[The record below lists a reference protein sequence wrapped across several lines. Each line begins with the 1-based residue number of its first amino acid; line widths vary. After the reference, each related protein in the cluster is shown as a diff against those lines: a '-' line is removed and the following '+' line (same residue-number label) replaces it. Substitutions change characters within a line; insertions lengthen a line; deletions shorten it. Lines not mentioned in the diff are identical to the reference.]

1 MSDANQNTT
10 ILAPSNSAISALP
23 RKPWEDPDDVDEN
36 GNFLSKLYEG
46 LAGEDRATRNLR
58 RFVEAHCIGVSPWT
72 QGEGG
77 KVKTLE
83 GNEVWWEEKEGVKKI
98 YPDNIE
104 VEEVKNE
111 VTNGQIWILKGVV
124 NY

>member
-1 MSDANQNTT
+1 M
-10 ILAPSNSAISALP
+10 
-23 RKPWEDPDDVDEN
+23 
-36 GNFLSKLYEG
+36 
-46 LAGEDRATRNLR
+46 
-58 RFVEAHCIGVSPWT
+58 
-72 QGEGG
+72 
-77 KVKTLE
+77 KTLE
-83 GNEVWWEEKEGVKKI
+83 GNEVWWVEKEGVKKI